1 MKKNKI
7 LVLLLTV
14 LFLTS
19 SCGYKALNVDNNNF
33 KIDKI
38 KITGNKR
45 AGFQIKNQILSYTKK
60 NSNRVFNLEINLKK
74 NKLIKEKDITNKVT
88 KYNLQIEVDVDIL
101 IKSTSSI
108 SKFSKVFLAEYLVAK
123 SHSATIQN
131 EKTALENLS
140 ENIAE
145 NIINHINLNL

>member
-1 MKKNKI
+1 M
-7 LVLLLTV
+7 
-14 LFLTS
+14 
-19 SCGYKALNVDNNNF
+19 
-33 KIDKI
+33 
-38 KITGNKR
+38 
-45 AGFQIKNQILSYTKK
+45 
-60 NSNRVFNLEINLKK
+60 FNLEINLKK